1 MAATLTAIFEL
12 IDKVSDKMDAIAN
25 SGSGVVDQWQRAES
39 VADSTFD
46 TATRGAQTTAQAARS
61 LGDTLD
67 DASQSFNDAADAAD
81 YWTDKIGNYDKSAM
95 EAIYSTQELVEM
107 GFKTEDALKAEAAAA
122 KKAEDAL
129 DDLDEQTEETGD
141 SQEEMGDKG
150 ADALAQISSTLASV
164 GIVAGLKEIAG
175 AAFEVAD
182 GFTEAE
188 KIVTGMTGATG
199 PELDSL
205 MESAERV
212 FSSSHAENLQAVA
225 TAMASVRRS
234 TGLVGD
240 ELEQATSAG
249 LALEETLG
257 YDVAETSRTAS
268 SLMKNFG
275 LTAEEAYNIITAGA
289 QNGAD
294 KNGDLLD
301 VLNEY
306 SAQYAAL
313 GLSADQFLT
322 SLVAGADA
330 GVFSVDKV
338 GDAVKE
344 FNIRAKD
351 GSDTSAQAFEAMG
364 MNADEMTA
372 RFAAGGE
379 TASAAFFEVVNALN
393 AMEDPVQKNAAA
405 VGLFGTMYEDLEAN
419 VLPVLSSIEGGTID
433 VDNALATVTDQAGSL
448 SDNWQEASN
457 SVSTAFSTAV
467 EPAVSGLS
475 NGIASVVKN
484 IGDFLQEHPAVTKAI
499 TAIGVGLAAVVVGIT
514 GVVFVTQVAIP
525 AVTAFGVALN
535 TALGPIGWVALAIT
549 GVVAAATAMVALF
562 QDSKS
567 EYETWTA
574 STKKQYDTLQD
585 LNAEYETA
593 CETYGETSEEALRL
607 RYEIDD
613 LSESFEANKQTVE
626 EFTAEVDALIEKNSE
641 LISSYEE
648 SMETLDQN
656 EIGTLS
662 LVQKLEDLASQTNRT
677 VAQEEQL
684 KAVIAEL
691 NSELPDLALSY
702 DDVTDSAQNW
712 VDTIRMAAEAQAAQ
726 ERQAEQQRAY
736 VDLLKEQANLE
747 EEIAK
752 AEENL
757 RLEQESF
764 NNTDWFFLSDQ
775 WIYQK
780 TGWDP
785 WNVTSIDE
793 YEAALA
799 DLQAAYAENQA
810 AIAEIEGSWEA
821 VTEETVTYEDAVSS
835 AISSVQSEVTAL
847 AEAYDT
853 AYESAR
859 TSIDGQIGLFDTM
872 ATETETSVSQMQS
885 SLESQVEYL
894 NTYSENLRKAA
905 EYGLDEGLIA
915 SLSDGSA
922 ESAGYLNAIIENIEA
937 LGSSTSEA
945 QQFVD
950 EFNATFSNVEAAK
963 DEFAGTVASM
973 ETDFDAK
980 MTEIEGRLDTAIDNM
995 NMDTDAAAAAKATMS
1010 AYTQAIRD
1018 NTRGAVSAAEAA
1030 AAAVAA
1036 ALDTSYSGGSSGVTV
1051 PGHAA
1056 GTTDAEDVFVA
1067 GENGPELIVGSGGS
1081 TVFPADETRKIIAA
1095 LDNMRSRE
1103 TGVYLPAGDF
1113 GADLPAIRTD
1123 NSGGERKV
1131 YLEIAGKGS
1140 IQLAGGKVDEETL
1153 IAFLYEYLKPVLAE
1167 VLVQEIF
1174 EEGDQSY
1181 EY

>member
-39 VADSTFD
+39 VADSAFD
-46 TATRGAQTTAQAARS
+46 TATRGAQTTAQAASS

-175 AAFEVAD
+175 AAYEVVD

-212 FSSSHAENLQAVA
+212 FASSHAENLQAVA

-379 TASAAFFEVVNALN
+379 IASAAFFEVVNALN
-393 AMEDPVQKNAAA
+393 AMDDPVQKNAAA

-419 VLPVLSSIEGGTID
+419 VLPVLSSIETGTIN

-457 SVSTAFSTAV
+457 SVSTAFTSAV

-475 NGIASVVKN
+475 NGVASVVKSA
-484 IGDFLQEHPAVTKAI
+484 GDFLQEHPAVTKAI

-535 TALGPIGWVALAIT
+535 TALGPIGWVALAVT
-549 GVVAAATAMVALF
+549 GVVAAVGALVALF
-562 QDSKS
+562 QDSET
-567 EYETWTA
+567 EYDTWTA
-574 STKKQYDTLQD
+574 STKAQYDTLQD

-593 CETYGETSEEALRL
+593 CDTYGETSEEALRL
-607 RYEIDD
+607 KYEMDD
-613 LSESFEANKQTVE
+613 LNASFEANKMTVE
-626 EFTAEVDALIEKNSE
+626 EFVSQCEALVDSHDELAQSYADATAEIDSEEVGTLALI
-641 LISSYEE
+641 
-648 SMETLDQN
+648 
-656 EIGTLS
+656 
-662 LVQKLEDLASQTNRT
+662 QKLNDLATSSDRT
-677 VAQEEQL
+677 ATAQMQMQSI
-684 KAVIAEL
+684 VDSL
-691 NSELPDLALSY
+691 NESFPDLALSI
-702 DDVTDSAQNW
+702 DDVTENTDAMIASLKK
-712 VDTIRMAAEAQAAQ
+712 AAEEQANQ
-726 ERQAEQQRAY
+726 ERYQESYDTY

-747 EEIAK
+747 EQIAE
-752 AEENL
+752 AEENI
-757 RLEQESF
+757 RLEQERMDNMS
-764 NNTDWFFLSDQ
+764 
-775 WIYQK
+775 
-780 TGWDP
+780 GWDHF
-785 WNVTSIDE
+785 WTAGEWDDLES
-793 YEAALA
+793 YQAALEE
-799 DLQAAYAENQA
+799 LQAAYADNMAMQEQCEATMQEYADASA
-810 AIAEIEGSWEA
+810 AAA
-821 VTEETVTYEDAVSS
+821 EETVGYDEAISTAVSS
-835 AISSVQSEVTAL
+835 VQEDIDAL

-872 ATETETSVSQMQS
+872 ATETETSIADMQTAFDSQI
-885 SLESQVEYL
+885 EYL

-1067 GENGPELIVGSGGS
+1067 GENGPELIVGGGGS

-1123 NSGGERKV
+1123 SSGGERKV

-1140 IQLAGGKVDEETL
+1140 IQLTGSKADEETL
-1153 IAFLYEYLKPVLAE
+1153 IAFLYEYLKPILAE
-1167 VLVQEIF
+1167 VLTQEIF

>member
-39 VADSTFD
+39 VADSAFD
-46 TATRGAQTTAQAARS
+46 TATRGAQTTAQAASS

-175 AAFEVAD
+175 AAYEVVD

-379 TASAAFFEVVNALN
+379 VASAAFFEVVNALN

-419 VLPVLSSIEGGTID
+419 VLPVLSSIETGTIN

-457 SVSTAFSTAV
+457 SVSTAFTSAV

-475 NGIASVVKN
+475 NGVASVVKST
-484 IGDFLQEHPAVTKAI
+484 GDFLQEHPAVTKAI

-535 TALGPIGWVALAIT
+535 TALGPIGWVALAVT
-549 GVVAAATAMVALF
+549 GVVAAVGALVALF
-562 QDSKS
+562 QDSET
-567 EYETWTA
+567 EYDTWTA
-574 STKKQYDTLQD
+574 STKAQYDALQD

-593 CETYGETSEEALRL
+593 CDTYGETSEEALRL
-607 RYEIDD
+607 KYEMDD
-613 LSESFEANKQTVE
+613 LNASFEANKMTVE
-626 EFTAEVDALIEKNSE
+626 EFVSQCEALVDSHDELAQSYADATAEIDSEEVGTLALI
-641 LISSYEE
+641 
-648 SMETLDQN
+648 
-656 EIGTLS
+656 
-662 LVQKLEDLASQTNRT
+662 QKLNDLATSSDRT
-677 VAQEEQL
+677 ATAQMQMQSI
-684 KAVIAEL
+684 VDSL
-691 NSELPDLALSY
+691 NESFPDLALSI
-702 DDVTDSAQNW
+702 DDVTENTDAMIASLKK
-712 VDTIRMAAEAQAAQ
+712 AAEEQANQ
-726 ERQAEQQRAY
+726 ERYQESYDTY

-747 EEIAK
+747 EQIAE
-752 AEENL
+752 AEENI
-757 RLEQESF
+757 RLEQERMDNMS
-764 NNTDWFFLSDQ
+764 
-775 WIYQK
+775 
-780 TGWDP
+780 GWDHF
-785 WNVTSIDE
+785 WTAGEWDDLES
-793 YEAALA
+793 YQAALEE
-799 DLQAAYAENQA
+799 LQAAYADNMAMQEQCEATMQEYADASA
-810 AIAEIEGSWEA
+810 AAA
-821 VTEETVTYEDAVSS
+821 EETVGYDEAIST
-835 AISSVQSEVTAL
+835 AISSVQEDIDAL

-872 ATETETSVSQMQS
+872 ATETETSIADMQTAFDSQI
-885 SLESQVEYL
+885 EYL

-905 EYGLDEGLIA
+905 EYGLNEGLIA
-915 SLSDGSA
+915 SLSDGSE
-922 ESAGYLNAIIENIEA
+922 ESAGYLNAIIENIEN
-937 LGSSTSEA
+937 LGSTTSEA

-950 EFNATFSNVEAAK
+950 NFNSSFQQVETAK

-1067 GENGPELIVGSGGS
+1067 GENGPELIVGGGGS

-1140 IQLAGGKVDEETL
+1140 IQLTGGKADEETL
-1153 IAFLYEYLKPVLAE
+1153 IAFLYEYLKPILAE
-1167 VLVQEIF
+1167 VLTQEIF

>member
-39 VADSTFD
+39 VADSAFD
-46 TATRGAQTTAQAARS
+46 TTTRGAQTTAQAARS

-175 AAFEVAD
+175 AAYEVVD

-379 TASAAFFEVVNALN
+379 VASAAFFEVVNALN

-419 VLPVLSSIEGGTID
+419 VLPVLSSIETGTIN

-457 SVSTAFSTAV
+457 SVSTAFTSAV

-475 NGIASVVKN
+475 NGVAGVVKST
-484 IGDFLQEHPAVTKAI
+484 GDFLQEHPAVTKAI

-535 TALGPIGWVALAIT
+535 TALGPIGWVALAVT
-549 GVVAAATAMVALF
+549 GVVAAVGALVALF
-562 QDSKS
+562 QDSET
-567 EYETWTA
+567 EYDTWTA
-574 STKKQYDTLQD
+574 STKAQYDALQD

-593 CETYGETSEEALRL
+593 CDTYGETSEEALRL
-607 RYEIDD
+607 KYEMDD
-613 LSESFEANKQTVE
+613 LNASFEANKMTVE
-626 EFTAEVDALIEKNSE
+626 EFVSQCEALVDSHDELAQSYADATAEIDSEEVGTLALI
-641 LISSYEE
+641 
-648 SMETLDQN
+648 
-656 EIGTLS
+656 
-662 LVQKLEDLASQTNRT
+662 QKLNDLATSSDRT
-677 VAQEEQL
+677 ATAQMQMQSI
-684 KAVIAEL
+684 VDSL
-691 NSELPDLALSY
+691 NESFPDLALSI
-702 DDVTDSAQNW
+702 DDVTENTDAMIASLKK
-712 VDTIRMAAEAQAAQ
+712 AAEEQANQ
-726 ERQAEQQRAY
+726 ERYQESYDTY

-747 EEIAK
+747 EQIAE
-752 AEENL
+752 AEENI
-757 RLEQESF
+757 RLEQERMDNMS
-764 NNTDWFFLSDQ
+764 
-775 WIYQK
+775 
-780 TGWDP
+780 GWDHF
-785 WNVTSIDE
+785 WTAGEWDDLES
-793 YEAALA
+793 YQAALEE
-799 DLQAAYAENQA
+799 LQAAYADNMAMQEQCEATMQEYADASA
-810 AIAEIEGSWEA
+810 AAA
-821 VTEETVTYEDAVSS
+821 EETVGYDEAIST
-835 AISSVQSEVTAL
+835 AISSVQEDIDAL

-872 ATETETSVSQMQS
+872 ATETETSITDMQTAFDSQI
-885 SLESQVEYL
+885 EYL

-905 EYGLDEGLIA
+905 EYGLNEGLIA
-915 SLSDGSA
+915 SLSDGSE
-922 ESAGYLNAIIENIEA
+922 ESAGYLNAIIENIEN
-937 LGSSTSEA
+937 LGSTTSEA

-950 EFNATFSNVEAAK
+950 NFNSSFQQVETAK

-1067 GENGPELIVGSGGS
+1067 GENGPELIVGGGGS

-1140 IQLAGGKVDEETL
+1140 IQLTGGKADEETL
-1153 IAFLYEYLKPVLAE
+1153 IAFLYEYLKPILAE
-1167 VLVQEIF
+1167 VLTQEIF

>member
-39 VADSTFD
+39 VADSAFD
-46 TATRGAQTTAQAARS
+46 TATRGAQTTAQAASS

-175 AAFEVAD
+175 AAYEVVD

-379 TASAAFFEVVNALN
+379 VASAAFFEVVNALN

-419 VLPVLSSIEGGTID
+419 VLPVLSSIETGTIN

-457 SVSTAFSTAV
+457 SVSTAFTSAV

-475 NGIASVVKN
+475 NGVASVVKST
-484 IGDFLQEHPAVTKAI
+484 GDFLQEHPAVTKAI

-535 TALGPIGWVALAIT
+535 TALGPIGWVALAVT
-549 GVVAAATAMVALF
+549 GVVAAVGALVALF
-562 QDSKS
+562 QDSET
-567 EYETWTA
+567 EYDTWTA
-574 STKKQYDTLQD
+574 STKAQYDALQD

-593 CETYGETSEEALRL
+593 CDTYGETSEEALRL
-607 RYEIDD
+607 KYEMDD
-613 LSESFEANKQTVE
+613 LNASFEANKMTVE
-626 EFTAEVDALIEKNSE
+626 EFVSQCEALVDSHDELAQSYADATAEIDSEEVGTLALI
-641 LISSYEE
+641 
-648 SMETLDQN
+648 
-656 EIGTLS
+656 
-662 LVQKLEDLASQTNRT
+662 QKLNDLATSSDRT
-677 VAQEEQL
+677 ATAQMQMQSI
-684 KAVIAEL
+684 VDSL
-691 NSELPDLALSY
+691 NESFPNLALSI
-702 DDVTDSAQNW
+702 DDVTENTDAMIASLKK
-712 VDTIRMAAEAQAAQ
+712 AAEEQANQ
-726 ERQAEQQRAY
+726 ERYQESYDTY

-747 EEIAK
+747 EQIAE
-752 AEENL
+752 AEENI
-757 RLEQESF
+757 RLEQERMDNMS
-764 NNTDWFFLSDQ
+764 
-775 WIYQK
+775 
-780 TGWDP
+780 GWDHF
-785 WNVTSIDE
+785 WTAGEWDDLES
-793 YEAALA
+793 YQAALEE
-799 DLQAAYAENQA
+799 LQAAYADNMAMQEQCEATMQEYADASA
-810 AIAEIEGSWEA
+810 AAA
-821 VTEETVTYEDAVSS
+821 EETVGYDEAIST
-835 AISSVQSEVTAL
+835 AISSVQEDIDAL

-872 ATETETSVSQMQS
+872 ATETETSIADMQTAFDSQI
-885 SLESQVEYL
+885 EYL

-905 EYGLDEGLIA
+905 EYGLNEGLIA
-915 SLSDGSA
+915 SLSDGSE
-922 ESAGYLNAIIENIEA
+922 ESAGYLNAIIENIEN
-937 LGSSTSEA
+937 LGSTTSEA

-950 EFNATFSNVEAAK
+950 NFNSSFQQVETAK

-1067 GENGPELIVGSGGS
+1067 GENGPELIVGGGGS

-1095 LDNMRSRE
+1095 LDNMRSQE
-1103 TGVYLPAGDF
+1103 TGVYLPASDF

-1140 IQLAGGKVDEETL
+1140 IQLTGGKADEETL
-1153 IAFLYEYLKPVLAE
+1153 IAFLYEYLKPILAE
-1167 VLVQEIF
+1167 VLTQEIF